1 MQLENANYMKYIAGD
16 AYFCKA
22 EDRIK
27 QYPYLNQN
35 IKSDILIIGGG
46 IDGAILNFICL
57 RNIMFG
63 NMITCKNLILS
74 TGFDFSLMKE
84 KNLIDRVVSYSIVTK
99 PIENLSWKEN
109 ALVQDDKEPYHY
121 LRILPDNRLIF
132 GGEDTTFKEKEIDLK
147 LAKKKYDKLLKDL
160 KKMLPKYEDLIETE
174 YEFCGVFGSTPNNLG
189 LIGRSENPNILYF
202 LSAGAN
208 GIINAM
214 SGAKLIEDLLKN
226 RENPLKNL
234 FSPMRQ

>member
-1 MQLENANYMKYIAGD
+1 MQ
-16 AYFCKA
+16 
-22 EDRIK
+22 
-27 QYPYLNQN
+27 
-35 IKSDILIIGGG
+35 KSDILIIGGG